1 MINQRLF
8 LLACALVAPAPFVA
22 AQEFGVVQAQGLG
35 VLQELNTCDYLG
47 VPGMTLASDTHCLQ
61 LRGGVSY
68 ELELGQFRDEVVIAR
83 TSHDTKLPVG
93 LYGVDWNTKVKT
105 WLKLVDV
112 SETDFGPSRAVI
124 QIGTE
129 EEQKFWGSAVG
140 YTTDGPMASSR
151 GSNEL
156 KIDEAFVEIGDA
168 TKLMIGKKGSVA
180 IFGND
185 RPFNYLGLFNTSSY
199 EGGGVGIDNDS
210 EKIGGHVVH
219 ATSRLN
225 NQWTISGGIEAIG
238 SDTGGTGVASI
249 AYNRDGLSGH
259 LTGLLFDLSS
269 ADRSWMLHSG
279 ASAYFDGFSLRSAVA
294 YHANAKHDGIDR
306 IDAMAS
312 AEGRFRSLTFAVSS
326 ELIHDG
332 TLFATNFIDYGFGA
346 SVGFPLHR
354 YVSGNVG
361 TRAFIDGRT
370 GLVTG
375 QVAGQVNAVMTEVFA
390 VGAEAGVYFGSKIAE
405 QKVAGAFHNDV
416 VGYVG
421 AHVNVTPGGG
431 VTGHLKGE
439 FNTEGGY
446 KLTVRAG
453 KEFK

>member
-1 MINQRLF
+1 LKYPRLF
-8 LLACALVAPAPFVA
+8 LISVALSANVASAG
-22 AQEFGVVQAQGLG
+22 AQDFG

-47 VPGMTLASDTHCLQ
+47 VPGMTLASDSHCLQ

-68 ELELGQFRDEVVIAR
+68 ELELGLFRDEVVIAR
-83 TSHDTKLPVG
+83 TSNDTKLPVG
-93 LYGVDWNTKVKT
+93 LYGVDWNTKVRA
-105 WLKLVDV
+105 WLKLIDV
-112 SETDFGPSRAVI
+112 SETDFGPARAVI
-124 QIGTE
+124 QLGSE

-140 YTTDGPMASSR
+140 YTNDGPTASSS

-156 KIDEAFVEIGDA
+156 KVDEAFVELGDA
-168 TKLMIGKKGSVA
+168 TKLMVGKKGSVA

-210 EKIGGHVVH
+210 EQIGGHVMH

-225 NQWTISGGIEAIG
+225 DQWTIAGGLEAIG
-238 SDTGGTGVASI
+238 SKTGGTGVASV
-249 AYNRDGLSGH
+249 AYNRDGFSGH

-269 ADRSWMLHSG
+269 GDRSWMLHSG

-294 YHANAKHDGIDR
+294 YHANAKHDGVDR

-312 AEGRFRSLTFAVSS
+312 AEGRFRGLNFALSS

-332 TLFATNFIDYGFGA
+332 PLFGTNFIDYGFGG
-346 SVGFPLHR
+346 SVGFPLHK

-361 TRAFIDGRT
+361 ARAFIDGRT
-370 GLVTG
+370 GLVTA
-375 QVAGQVNAVMTEVFA
+375 QVAGQVNAILTEVFS
-390 VGAEAGVYFGSKIAE
+390 VGGEAGLYFGSKFAE
-405 QKVAGAFHNDV
+405 LQAAGTLGDDV

-421 AHVNVTPGGG
+421 GHVNVTPGGG
-431 VTGHLKGE
+431 LTGHVKGE
-439 FNTEGGY
+439 LNTEGAY
-446 KLTVRAG
+446 KVTVRSS